1 MHESKVIK
9 LDFKYSGVKNID
21 TFVDY
26 LKPTIEYMKHS
37 KNYINEYASLN
48 AIDDEQIIE
57 DCLNVVEELKG
68 VDALVVIGI
77 GGSNLGTLAI
87 YDALK
92 HTKSDLKTLLF
103 ADTTDSLMLK
113 SIISQMK
120 SLVFEG
126 KQVALNVISKSGTTT
141 ETLANF
147 YVLYDA
153 LKQIE
158 EEYEQSK
165 KSIEDSKSQE
175 VDEKEYDGNEK
186 SENLEE
192 SENEKENQNED
203 EVNNETNKEEKSS
216 EESNESFNEN
226 LQIQKLP
233 LDKRIIITTD
243 KGSKLYILGRQ
254 REYHVLSIPKLVGGR
269 YSVFSNVGIF
279 PLMFSGIEV
288 GNILDG
294 AKDIKS
300 QCLKPTN
307 QNPAL
312 VSAASLYLAQKRGQ
326 RIVNIFVFS
335 SQLFNIGQWY
345 RQLFAESLGKK
356 MNANNSKEVRT
367 GMIPTCS
374 VGSTDLHSVAQLYL
388 GGPNMTYHQF
398 ITIKEVEDIII
409 SKIPSGFELLLPS
422 IFEKSVHT
430 IMGAIYGGVEQAF
443 INEKIPFDGFH
454 MEHLNEYTL
463 GTLMQ
468 FKMIEVMFLAKLWGI
483 NAFDQPSVELY
494 KEETRKLLDK

>member
-9 LDFKYSGVKNID
+9 LDFKHSGVNSVDK
-21 TFVDY
+21 FVEF

-57 DCLNVVEELKG
+57 DCLNVIENIKG
-68 VDALVVIGI
+68 VDVLVVIGI
-77 GGSNLGTLAI
+77 GGSNLGTVAI

-92 HTKSDLKTLLF
+92 NVKEDLKLLLF

-113 SIISQMK
+113 SLIMEMRK
-120 SLVFEG
+120 LVFEG
-126 KQVALNVISKSGTTT
+126 KQIALNVISKSGTTT

-158 EEYEQSK
+158 EEFE
-165 KSIEDSKSQE
+165 
-175 VDEKEYDGNEK
+175 
-186 SENLEE
+186 
-192 SENEKENQNED
+192 
-203 EVNNETNKEEKSS
+203 NKEKNSS
-216 EESNESFNEN
+216 KEN
-226 LQIQKLP
+226 LQDKESTKEEEEKNEDVLEDKSEDKIDQKEEGEEENKESEETHKEFISSVDEENLKLP
-233 LDKRIIITTD
+233 LDKRIIVTTD

-254 REYHVLSIPKLVGGR
+254 KGFYVLTIPKLVGGR

-288 GNILDG
+288 GNLLDG

-300 QCLKPTN
+300 QCLKATN
-307 QNPAL
+307 KNPAL
-312 VSAASLYLAQKRGQ
+312 ISATSLYLAQKRGQ
-326 RIVNIFVFS
+326 RVVNMFVFS
-335 SQLFNIGQWY
+335 SQLFNVGQWY

-367 GMIPTCS
+367 GMVPTCS

-398 ITIKEVEDIII
+398 ITIKEVEDITI

-468 FKMIEVMFLAKLWGI
+468 FKMIEVMLLAKLWGI